1 MLLLSLL
8 AGFPLVEAP
17 PADLDSS
24 LALIESLMEAAEPA
38 QLGMFFA
45 EIGLEASPDEVLLWG
60 PRDFYDMV
68 VDFSPEA
75 PDSGTPDSLMPLVR
89 SLPLELLEKTEE
101 AEVTMKH
108 GSNAFSMCHA
118 VHRLPLHFRGL
129 LQPS

>member
-1 MLLLSLL
+1 MLLVSLL
-8 AGFPLVEAP
+8 AGFPFVETP

-24 LALIESLMEAAEPA
+24 LALIETLMEEAEPA

-75 PDSGTPDSLMPLVR
+75 PDSGAPDSLMPLVN
-89 SLPLELLEKTEE
+89 SLPLELLEKAEE
-101 AEVTMKH
+101 EGVTMKH
-108 GSNAFSMCHA
+108 GSNALSLCHA
-118 VHRLPLHFRGL
+118 AHRLPLHIRGL